1 MHKWL
6 VGVPDSSWDKDLFG
20 AGGHFLQSSHWAA
33 FNNALDKR
41 VFYGRG
47 SDWFCLAILEQ
58 TRTGR
63 RLYCPYG
70 PLARDK
76 KSFTAALE
84 ALRQLA
90 RAQSALFVRM
100 EPIAPVKHLGDFKL
114 KRALKDIQP
123 PQTLLQD
130 LHKSHEELLADLT
143 PTNRNLFNTAAKKG
157 LSFRVTS
164 DPSEMRIFLD
174 MIRDVAARTGITQHT
189 DRYYRTMAKVL
200 LARKAAA
207 LYIGE
212 HNGSPVAAA
221 FVFDSPTTR
230 YYAHAGNLLSARK
243 LHAGSPLLTTMI
255 LDAKKNGQFRF
266 DYGGVAPKDQPNHR
280 WAGFTKFKLSF
291 GGTYHQYLGTW
302 EMPTHPLYRLYR
314 GVYQAHKLLK

>member
-1 MHKWL
+1 MQWHT
-6 VGVPDSSWDKDLFG
+6 GVPDNSWDDDLFA

-33 FNNALDKR
+33 FNDALGTR
-41 VFYGRG
+41 VFYARG
-47 SDWFCLAILEQ
+47 SGWFCLALLET

-76 KSFTAALE
+76 KSFQDALAAL
-84 ALRQLA
+84 RHLA
-90 RAQSALFVRM
+90 GQHSALFVRL
-100 EPIAPVKHLGDFKL
+100 EPIVPLKDLSDYRL

-123 PQTLLQD
+123 PQTLLQY
-130 LHKSHEELLADLT
+130 LNKSHQELLADLT
-143 PTNRNLFNTAAKKG
+143 PTNRNLFNTAEKKG
-157 LSFRVTS
+157 LSFHAS
-164 DPSEMRIFLD
+164 HDPKEMHVFLQ
-174 MIRDVAARTGITQHT
+174 MIHDVAAHTGIKPHP
-189 DRYYRTMAKVL
+189 DSYYQIMATVL
-200 LARKAAA
+200 LPRKAAT
-207 LYIGE
+207 LYIAKHQGK
-212 HNGSPVAAA
+212 PVAAA

-243 LHAGSPLLTTMI
+243 LHPGSPLLTTML
-255 LDAKKNGQFRF
+255 LDAKRNGQYRF
-266 DYGGVAPKDQPNHR
+266 DFVGVAPKDQPNHP